1 MAANQRVGIIEKYA
15 KNIGPILQGITA
27 TGSSGPS
34 TPRLPGLSGIP
45 SLPSL
50 PSFSGLT
57 VPTLGSL
64 PSLPSFSGLSMP
76 SVSGQASTSG
86 GYALQFFFYFFLY
99 GFVIFL
105 LLILIHYTVRPIF
118 QFIPGGK
125 GIIPIATTSDYSIY
139 WTKGQQPTTPA
150 PDRTVV
156 ADTLSTYPFVKSYT
170 VSADICLTSL
180 AGHSGLDRLIFYCC
194 NDGFSLNGFSLTP
207 NLSLSENF
215 ATRVSGASMI
225 CYVADNTNDLIVT
238 YFMKTAADGSIVQR
252 SSFPIQNI
260 PLYTPFRI
268 TIVYDMNLITVY
280 FNGVQVSQTTL
291 AKTNPRN
298 EGKHAFYANT
308 LPSKCGYVQTLL
320 LWNRPLPYSEIT
332 GNTVAL
338 TPIAKFAMPP
348 KTASVPG
355 GGGTCSS

>member
-1 MAANQRVGIIEKYA
+1 MATNQRVGIIEKYA

-27 TGSSGPS
+27 S
-34 TPRLPGLSGIP
+34 
-45 SLPSL
+45 
-50 PSFSGLT
+50 T
-57 VPTLGSL
+57 VPSSSISASGKL
-64 PSLPSFSGLSMP
+64 PSLPSFSGLSLP
-76 SVSGQASTSG
+76 SLPSLPSLSLPSLSGLGSVSGQSTTSG

-105 LLILIHYTVRPIF
+105 LLILVHFTIRPMF

-125 GIIPIATTSDYSIY
+125 GIIPIATSSDYTLY
-139 WTKGQQPTTPA
+139 WAKGEQPTTPA

-156 ADTLSTYPFVKSYT
+156 GDTLSGYPFVKSYT

-180 AGHSGLDRLIFYCC
+180 AGHSGMDRLIFYCS
-194 NDGFSLNGFSLTP
+194 NDSSNLNNFSLTP

-215 ATRVSGASMI
+215 ATRVNGASMI

-238 YFMKTAADGSIVQR
+238 YFMKSASDGSIVQR

-268 TIVYDMNLITVY
+268 TVVYDINIFTVY

-298 EGKHAFYANT
+298 DATQHAFYANT
-308 LPSKCGYVQTLL
+308 LSSKCGYVQTLL
-320 LWNRPLPYSEIT
+320 LWNRPIPYSEIT

-338 TPIAKFAMPP
+338 TPMTKFTMPP

-355 GGGTCSS
+355 GGGSCS